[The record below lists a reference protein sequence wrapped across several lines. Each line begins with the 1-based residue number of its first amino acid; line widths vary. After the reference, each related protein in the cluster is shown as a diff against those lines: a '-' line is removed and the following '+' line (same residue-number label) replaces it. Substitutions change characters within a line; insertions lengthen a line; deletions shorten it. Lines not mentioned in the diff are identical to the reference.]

1 MKVKESNQIINDKMS
16 IFGEVLEFIGTK
28 QIEQIINKISK
39 TPFLGGLPE
48 EEEIKYEQQELNSSA
63 NISFHSSQIKNAKF
77 PCYDGSF
84 KRDISK
90 FLKSDQNRDLNKLY
104 EILIREIQ
112 KVYHAYTHV
121 ESKLYI
127 KINQYIQFADAKN
140 TTPMEIIS
148 KIKEISETLSDT
160 IKYIESYLFKNFQIL
175 QKLFYKI
182 DQRLSGIYDVESISL
197 FYLLDIFDLPN
208 NELSYMF
215 MFKIIDEETC
225 ILKYLVDILNNQIK
239 HLEPRNNRN
248 IENNDLNPMDNEAC
262 LLDNKTTLSIAA
274 YTAMANIKDK
284 YIIKINE
291 FINAIDNYSYFRA
304 KFYNKYIY
312 TKGNYAV
319 DTNLFLNY
327 LNEDNDDNNEEFLPI
342 NSVMD
347 EEIVINKFIKK
358 SIIKKFLNFFYSQLP
373 APFRRNEKLIM
384 LHCIQY
390 NIISVFVIYW
400 YRNYKNGFLDV
411 ALFYL
416 GRMLSKMLF
425 NSFIKKRT
433 KIKNLLLFSN
443 ILLIGSLIG
452 ELICMKKSFYK
463 WVFFGSRFL
472 IGISYSKNI
481 ETKFILNYIPKLLV
495 KKTIKKYFSIELLS
509 IAFGFFLTSGFKYL
523 FSFIEDNNK
532 NIEEKLEKKELD
544 VNNVGEIIVITI
556 SFIILVVNCILFKDP
571 KLYDVMKTNERKSL
585 KRSSNKNL
593 IQENEISNNIQEN
606 KEKPEDKKDATSIFS
621 YGKAKLISF
630 KEKNKAKLL
639 EETLKLDIGQKN
651 YEGTNQIFNIL
662 QKLIIN
668 ENLSSKSYTNKAT
681 KGYLLLFSFLY
692 IISTIIIFYNPLV
705 NSSNDKEKKES
716 IDIFDSKDKIWIFG
730 CSYLVT
736 LIIYR
741 YNIIKIANDNFIW
754 NIIILVFIFF
764 EIGLSVI
771 FIIFDK
777 LFFTK
782 SPIDFNNYY
791 FYGFL
796 ALILFFNNLIEI
808 SCLKVMIREIP
819 IEKKISSINIDNFLD
834 VFECLIKG
842 LSFAGLYLLNF
853 YSLIHDII
861 YIKVAIT
868 IFYILACT
876 AFIGYNFKRKQNSLT
891 RIINKVTYESF

>member
-1 MKVKESNQIINDKMS
+1 MKVKESNLS
-16 IFGEVLEFIGTK
+16 IFGEVLEFMDTN

-39 TPFLGGLPE
+39 TPFLGGLTE
-48 EEEIKYEQQELNSSA
+48 EDEIKYEQQDLNSSA
-63 NISFHSSQIKNAKF
+63 NMSFHSSQIKNAKF
-77 PCYDGSF
+77 PYYDGSF
-84 KRDISK
+84 KKDISK
-90 FLKSDQNRDLNKLY
+90 FLKSDQNRDLNHLY
-104 EILIREIQ
+104 ELLIKEIQ
-112 KVYHAYTHV
+112 KIYHAYTHV

-127 KINQYIQFADAKN
+127 KINQYIQFSDAKN

-148 KIKEISETLSDT
+148 KIKEISETLLDT

-175 QKLFYKI
+175 QQLFFKI
-182 DQRLSGIYDVESISL
+182 DQRLSSIYDVESISL
-197 FYLLDIFDLPN
+197 FFLLDIFDLPN
-208 NELSYMF
+208 NELSYML

-225 ILKYLVDILNNQIK
+225 ILKYLIDILDNQIK
-239 HLEPRNNRN
+239 NLEPKNNRN
-248 IENNDLNPMDNEAC
+248 IEINDPNPMDNEAC
-262 LLDNKTTLSIAA
+262 LLDNKTTLSTAA
-274 YTAMANIKDK
+274 YTAMINIKDK
-284 YIIKINE
+284 FIIKINE
-291 FINAIDNYSYFRA
+291 SINAIDNYSYFRA

-347 EEIVINKFIKK
+347 EEIVISKFIKK
-358 SIIKKFLNFFYSQLP
+358 SIFNKFLNFFYSQLP
-373 APFRRNEKLIM
+373 APFKRNEKLIM

-390 NIISVFVIYW
+390 NIISVFIIYW
-400 YRNYKNGFLDV
+400 YRNIKDGFLDIS
-411 ALFYL
+411 LFYL

-433 KIKNLLLFSN
+433 KIKKLLLFSN
-443 ILLIGSLIG
+443 ILLIGSLIA
-452 ELICMKKSFYK
+452 ELIFMKKSYYK
-463 WVFFGSRFL
+463 WVFFCSRFL

-495 KKTIKKYFSIELLS
+495 KKTIKKYFCIGLLS
-509 IAFGFFLTSGFKYL
+509 LGFGFFLTSGFNHI
-523 FSFIEDNNK
+523 FSFVEDNNK
-532 NIEEKLEKKELD
+532 DFEDKLKKNDLDANNI
-544 VNNVGEIIVITI
+544 GEIIVIFI
-556 SFIILVVNCILFKDP
+556 SFIILVINCILFKDP
-571 KLYDVMKTNERKSL
+571 KLYDLMKTHEGKSL
-585 KRSSNKNL
+585 KRSSNKSL

-606 KEKPEDKKDATSIFS
+606 KEKEKEKPEDKKDATSIFS

-639 EETLKLDIGQKN
+639 EESLKLDIWQKN

-705 NSSNDKEKKES
+705 NSSDDKEEHTNI
-716 IDIFDSKDKIWIFG
+716 IDSRDKIWIFG
-730 CSYLVT
+730 CSYLLT

-741 YNIIKIANDNFIW
+741 YNVIKISSDNFIW

-764 EIGLSVI
+764 EIGLSVV

-777 LFFTK
+777 LFFKK
-782 SPIDFNNYY
+782 SPIEFDNYY

-808 SCLKVMIREIP
+808 CCLKVMIREIP

-834 VFECLIKG
+834 VYECLIKG

-853 YSLIHDII
+853 YSLIQDII
-861 YIKVAIT
+861 YIKVSIT
-868 IFYILACT
+868 IFYIFACIS
-876 AFIGYNFKRKQNSLT
+876 FIGYNFKRKQNSLT

>member
-1 MKVKESNQIINDKMS
+1 MKVKESNQIINEKMS
-16 IFGEVLEFIGTK
+16 IFGEVLEFIEIN
-28 QIEQIINKISK
+28 QIEQIINNISK
-39 TPFLGGLPE
+39 TPLLGGLPE
-48 EEEIKYEQQELNSSA
+48 EDEIKYEQQQEFNSST
-63 NISFHSSQIKNAKF
+63 NMSFHSSQIKSAKF
-77 PCYDGSF
+77 PFYDGSF

-90 FLKSDQNRDLNKLY
+90 FLKSDQNRDLNRLY
-104 EILIREIQ
+104 ELLIREIQ

-121 ESKLYI
+121 ESKIYI
-127 KINQYIQFADAKN
+127 KINQYIKFADEKN

-148 KIKEISETLSDT
+148 KIKEISETLLDT

-182 DQRLSGIYDVESISL
+182 DKRLSSIYDVESISL
-197 FYLLDIFDLPN
+197 FFLLDIFDLPN
-208 NELSYMF
+208 NELSYIF

-225 ILKYLVDILNNQIK
+225 ILKYLIEILDNQIK
-239 HLEPRNNRN
+239 NLEPKNNR
-248 IENNDLNPMDNEAC
+248 ITGNNDINSMDNEAC
-262 LLDNKTTLSIAA
+262 LLDNKTTLSISA
-274 YTAMANIKDK
+274 YTAMLNIKDK
-284 YIIKINE
+284 YILKINE
-291 FINAIDNYSYFRA
+291 SINGIDNYSYFRA
-304 KFYNKYIY
+304 KFYNKFIY

-373 APFRRNEKLIM
+373 APFKRNEKLIM

-390 NIISVFVIYW
+390 NIVSVLVIYW
-400 YRNYKNGFLDV
+400 YRDFKDGFLNI

-443 ILLIGSLIG
+443 IILIGSLIA
-452 ELICMKKSFYK
+452 ELILKEKDYYK

-495 KKTIKKYFSIELLS
+495 KKTIKKYFSIGLLS
-509 IAFGFFLTSGFKYL
+509 LAFGFFLSSGFKYL
-523 FSFIEDNNK
+523 YSFVEDKLKDNK
-532 NIEEKLEKKELD
+532 LD
-544 VNNVGEIIVITI
+544 VNNVGEIIIIFI
-556 SFIILVVNCILFKDP
+556 SFIILVINCILFKDP
-571 KLYDVMKTNERKSL
+571 KLYDIMKTHENKNL
-585 KRSSNKNL
+585 KRSSNKSL
-593 IQENEISNNIQEN
+593 IQENEINNSIQEN
-606 KEKPEDKKDATSIFS
+606 KDKPEDKKDAVSIFS

-639 EETLKLDIGQKN
+639 EESIKAGIGQKN

-705 NSSNDKEKKES
+705 NYSDNTEDK
-716 IDIFDSKDKIWIFG
+716 ILDSKNKIWIFG
-730 CSYLVT
+730 FSYLLT

-741 YNIIKIANDNFIW
+741 YNIIKISNDNLIW
-754 NIIILVFIFF
+754 NITILLFIFF
-764 EIGLSVI
+764 EIGLSVV
-771 FIIFDK
+771 FIIFDI

-782 SPIDFNNYY
+782 SPIEFNNYY

-808 SCLKVMIREIP
+808 SCLKVMTREIP

-834 VFECLIKG
+834 VYECLIKG
-842 LSFAGLYLLNF
+842 MSFTGLYLLNF
-853 YSLIHDII
+853 YSLIKEKI
-861 YIKVAIT
+861 YIKVTIS
-868 IFYILACT
+868 IFYILACIV
-876 AFIGYNFKRKQNSLT
+876 FIGYNFKRKQNSLI